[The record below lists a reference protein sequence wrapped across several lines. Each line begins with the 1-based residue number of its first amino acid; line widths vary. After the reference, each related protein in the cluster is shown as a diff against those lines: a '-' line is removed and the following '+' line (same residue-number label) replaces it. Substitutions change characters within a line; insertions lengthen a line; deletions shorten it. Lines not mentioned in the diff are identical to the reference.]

1 MNRKKMYRSFK
12 FMCPWALLGL
22 VMLLFSSCT
31 TLSIVTEI
39 LSCRDRDR
47 NIALPPPQWQ
57 ERGPQRYTFGRI
69 ENPPLSFWAVAI
81 DLDSPGLQVVVGP
94 EPLEYGI
101 VPSIRVSTFAKRY
114 GCFAAINANPF
125 DRVSNREG
133 EAIRIVGIAI
143 HEGQILSNPIPRYWG
158 LLIFKDG
165 TVRIV
170 PQNSLLL
177 PDGTPDYQFLASVR
191 YAVGGFFPVLRD
203 GIPLVGRRARYPRS
217 AVGVSQDGK
226 TLYLLAI
233 NGRLLDS
240 IGATEHET
248 GQLLSILGAWEG
260 ILLDGGGSTSLVMRQ
275 TDGTYTILNHPV
287 QEMELNFE
295 RAVAI
300 CLGFRTTG
308 AW

>member
-1 MNRKKMYRSFK
+1 LHRKRIYQSFK
-12 FMCPWALLGL
+12 FICPWAFLGL
-22 VMLLFSSCT
+22 VIALFSSCT

-39 LSCRDRDR
+39 LSGRDRDR
-47 NIALPPPQWQ
+47 EIALQPVHWQ
-57 ERGPQRYTFGRI
+57 ERGPLRYTSGRI
-69 ENPPLSFWAVAI
+69 ENPPLSFWVVAI

-133 EAIRIVGIAI
+133 EPTRVIGIAF
-143 HEGQILSNPIPRYWG
+143 HEGQILSNPIPRYWA

-165 TVRIV
+165 TARIV

-177 PDGTPDYQFLASVR
+177 PDRTPDYQFLDSVR

-203 GIPLVGRRARYPRS
+203 GIPLAGRGTRYPRS

-226 TLYLLAI
+226 ILYLLAI

-240 IGATEHET
+240 IGTTEHET

-260 ILLDGGGSTSLVMRQ
+260 ILLDGGGSTSLVIQQ
-275 TDGTYTILNHPV
+275 TDGTYKILNHPV

-295 RAVAI
+295 RAVATCI
-300 CLGFRTTG
+300 GFRITG